1 MAISYDALM
10 AIKRESRE
18 FAYSE
23 RDIMLYAAAI
33 GVGADPVDRA
43 QLAFVY
49 EKDLKVM
56 PSAATVLAWDD
67 GVLANSGLNFVM
79 AVHGEQ
85 RLTLHAPIP
94 LAATIRSDA
103 RVTDVFDKG
112 AGRGALVV
120 LETKL
125 TDTASGTLLVTM
137 ESVVFARGDG
147 GFGGPAGSPEPL
159 PAVPERAPDHVVECQ
174 TLPQAAL
181 FYRLCGD
188 RNPLHCDPD
197 FAAAAGFER
206 PILHGLCTWGNACH
220 AVVKAACD
228 YQPERMSRFAARF
241 AAPVFPGE
249 RLNTEIWQKGE
260 EVHFRTSVPERE
272 TVVLSNGHATIVA

>member
-1 MAISYDALM
+1 MAISYDGLM
-10 AIKRESRE
+10 ALKREGKE
-18 FAYSE
+18 FTYTD

-33 GVGADPVDRA
+33 GVGADPVNRA

-56 PSAATVLAWDD
+56 PSVATVLAWDD
-67 GVLANSGLNFVM
+67 GVMANTGLNFVM

-94 LAATIRSDA
+94 TAATIRSDT
-103 RVTDVFDKG
+103 RVADVFDKG
-112 AGRGALVV
+112 EGRGALIV
-120 LETKL
+120 LQTTL
-125 TDTASGTLLVTM
+125 TDMASETLLATM

-159 PAVPERAPDHVVECQ
+159 PAVPERAPDHVVEFQ

-188 RNPLHCDPD
+188 RNPLHCDLD

-220 AVVKAACD
+220 AVVQAACD
-228 YQPERMSRFAARF
+228 YQPERMTSFAARF
-241 AAPVFPGE
+241 SAPVYPGE
-249 RLNTEIWQKGE
+249 RLSTEIWQEGA

-272 TVVLSNGHATIVA
+272 TLVLSNGYARIDG